1 MSDVDQNIELPEIEE
16 ASAQKMPVGDE
27 EQSIAATDKAGDATN
42 PAPKRKGDTANK
54 DEPNGSPKT
63 KAAMIKK
70 AMT

>member
-27 EQSIAATDKAGDATN
+27 EQSIAATDKAGDATK

-54 DEPNGSPKT
+54 DEPS
-63 KAAMIKK
+63 
-70 AMT
+70 